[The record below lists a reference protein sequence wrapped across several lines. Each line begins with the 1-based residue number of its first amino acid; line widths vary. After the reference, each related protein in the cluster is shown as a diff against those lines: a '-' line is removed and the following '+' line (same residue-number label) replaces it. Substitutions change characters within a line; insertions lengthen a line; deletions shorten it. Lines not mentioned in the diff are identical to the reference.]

1 MFESDFTLVGKHAT
15 YMKYLV
21 NDAKLYKRNIDV
33 YMNAA
38 VFGLL
43 YNRPVDKDSSNDNT
57 DIPASVFQRERRKCV
72 LLYRLVMLLDQ
83 TTGLTPEERIDRAF
97 RDDADDAEPE
107 KLETNMELFNAYVR
121 GGIEVMYEQFI
132 DGKGTTA
139 DEYLERAM
147 DVMEDFK
154 DDLDGAD
161 YSNRLNSL
169 IQG

>member
-1 MFESDFTLVGKHAT
+1 MFERDFTLVGKHAT

-43 YNRPVDKDSSNDNT
+43 YSRTADKDPMHDDT
-57 DIPASVFQRERRKCV
+57 DIPASVFQRERKNCV
-72 LLYRLVMLLDQ
+72 LLYRLVMLLDEMS
-83 TTGLTPEERIDRAF
+83 GLTPEERVDRAF
-97 RDDADDAEPE
+97 RDDADDAVPE
-107 KLETNMELFNAYVR
+107 KLEANMELFNAYVR

-132 DGKGTTA
+132 DGGGTSA

-147 DVMEDFK
+147 DVMQDFK
-154 DDLDGAD
+154 EELDGFD
-161 YSNRLNSL
+161 PGDKLQSL